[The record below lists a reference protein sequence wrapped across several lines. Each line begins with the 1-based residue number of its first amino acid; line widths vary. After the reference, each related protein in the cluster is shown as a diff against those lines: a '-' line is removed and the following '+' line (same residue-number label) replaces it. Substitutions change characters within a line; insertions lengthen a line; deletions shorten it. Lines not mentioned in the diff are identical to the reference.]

1 MSSHGLALEW
11 APLQA
16 SLSESDARFS
26 VLDQYSGC
34 EVLETV
40 GNKQRGSLEPE
51 PTVGISERRR
61 RSRWDQE
68 VELDGET
75 GEGNRNSNSKRR
87 KSRWSSHDSQLK
99 THDPVILELNARL
112 LEINGKLLRSE
123 FHDDRPD
130 GERSPS
136 PEPEYNN
143 LGIRINTRE
152 VRCRKKLLCERSR
165 IISKLIKEDPTFQKP
180 PKRNP
185 AKLVTSKL
193 VKKLYIPVKEFPT
206 YNFIGI
212 ILGPRG
218 NTQKRMEKES
228 GAKIFLRGKGA
239 MSKVADPSD
248 SEDLHVCI
256 EADNQESL
264 SAAVAMVENL
274 LIPRGEGENDHKK
287 AQLQELAKLNGTYK
301 GYSVCRLCN
310 EHGHREF
317 ACPQSQSTFEAL
329 SCDRCGSISHST
341 SSCPSIASPLV
352 SNSPSTSGLS
362 FGSTPSTKNKH
373 TKDLSDASLY
383 VGYLPQ
389 SVDDSRLRE
398 LFSPFGKI
406 TEARLIKDRKTSLSK
421 GYGFVKFESSVD
433 AAEAIM
439 RMNGYQMDGK
449 MLAVRVAGRPQLP
462 MYPGPPVIPPTIPSQ
477 TSWMMPVAQVSA
489 GVGHLAIPPVFQ
501 SQTSWIRL
509 PESTMPVAQVARVAT
524 GVGLPSALSNS
535 QLITFDATSFPPPV
549 TSSLNESKNAY
560 PSLDLLTK
568 FPGDPDYPGSEFQSY
583 FAAST
588 SEPSSPFTFS
598 QTLGRDPRPDSWAT
612 SQLPR

>member
-1 MSSHGLALEW
+1 M
-11 APLQA
+11 
-16 SLSESDARFS
+16 LSR
-26 VLDQYSGC
+26 VDQYSSC

-40 GNKQRGSLEPE
+40 GNKKHGSLKPE
-51 PTVGISERRR
+51 PTVGTSERQR

-75 GEGNRNSNSKRR
+75 GEGNRKSKRR

-123 FHDDRPD
+123 FHDDSPD

-136 PEPEYNN
+136 PEPECNN

-180 PKRNP
+180 PNRNP

-206 YNFIGI
+206 YNFVGI

-218 NTQKRMEKES
+218 NTHKRMEKES
-228 GAKIFLRGKGA
+228 GAKILLRGKGA
-239 MSKVADPSD
+239 VSKVADPSD

-264 SAAVAMVENL
+264 NAAVAMVENL
-274 LIPRGEGENDHKK
+274 LIPRGEGENDHKR
-287 AQLQELAKLNGTYK
+287 AQLQELAKLKGIYK
-301 GYSVCRLCN
+301 GDSVCRLCK
-310 EHGHREF
+310 EHGHREY

-341 SSCPSIASPLV
+341 SSCPSIASPPV

-373 TKDLSDASLY
+373 TKDLSDANLY

-406 TEARLIKDRKTSLSK
+406 TEARLIKDRTTGLSK

-433 AAEAIM
+433 AAAAVM

-462 MYPGPPVIPPTIPSQ
+462 IPSQ

-501 SQTSWIRL
+501 SQTSWIGL

-535 QLITFDATSFPPPV
+535 QLVTFDATSFPPPV

-560 PSLDLLTK
+560 PSLDLLAK

-583 FAAST
+583 FAAPT
-588 SEPSSPFTFS
+588 SEPSSPFTFR